1 MALYM
6 HSQNEDNWASLTEAG
21 FGFRHRRGYRNKVF
35 KPGKHFIVA
44 DLERIIDDLSAEERA
59 VCDVVSEILA
69 DQGREIAPL
78 FLEVN
83 GYEFPQIEAYYH
95 KDTMPI
101 GRGSAAE
108 EESMKQLARH
118 QVLRPGVPKG
128 FLKERMGV
136 TLPLYL
142 NSIAYDLYQSVTR
155 TSAYLGFEKPLR
167 NASRL
172 LNNRDFKTAM
182 IERYGE
188 RVWQEVRKGLS
199 DVASEQYSM
208 DDFDKG
214 IMRLRRNLMMAYLGF
229 NPFTPLKQPLQ
240 LANAAV
246 YVKPDYLWRG
256 VVTASLHPKAI
267 KDLHKMYSPE
277 FRERLEMGFTRD
289 IAEFNRIKASRAFV
303 RARQTWK
310 QLSLWGIRFLDA
322 QVVSSVMKGAVDQVL
337 DELEVGQVSDKV
349 AEVLDLKGKD
359 LSKFSADDR
368 VKLAY
373 QYADYAVERTQDIA
387 LPEHR
392 SPLSRGG
399 PIARL
404 FTMFGSSTNANWNLL
419 KRMVYEARQKKSGA
433 AYGRLALALL
443 SVLAIQPVFEAGIDT
458 FRDLVRRR
466 ERKKKDF
473 LWKVILSISGMW
485 YFIRD
490 VAGGVQNMV
499 QRGWGGEIDLAP
511 TRILNLV
518 AQTIA
523 NGVKLISEES
533 STKRRKAARDFVD
546 DSIDLLMILS
556 ETPLYT
562 TKRTIQDLMKEARVW
577 PYRRK

>member
-1 MALYM
+1 
-6 HSQNEDNWASLTEAG
+6 
-21 FGFRHRRGYRNKVF
+21 
-35 KPGKHFIVA
+35 
-44 DLERIIDDLSAEERA
+44 
-59 VCDVVSEILA
+59 
-69 DQGREIAPL
+69 
-78 FLEVN
+78 
-83 GYEFPQIEAYYH
+83 
-95 KDTMPI
+95 MPI